1 MPRVKRS
8 RTIAADPD
16 DLWAV
21 ISDPH
26 HLPRWWPGVERVEDA
41 TAGRWTKVLR
51 SPKGKIIR
59 ADFTRVESERPR
71 RFSWRQ
77 ELEESPFERVM
88 SRSVTELSLDP
99 AGGEGTRV
107 ELRAIQRVRGLAR
120 FGGFLVR
127 RATGRQLDEAL
138 DGLDRLVGA
147 PSEASGK
154 PHR

>member
-1 MPRVKRS
+1 MPSVKRS

-41 TAGRWTKVLR
+41 TAGTWTKVLR

-71 RFSWRQ
+71 RLAWRQ
-77 ELEESPFERVM
+77 ELEESPFERMM
-88 SRSVTELSLDP
+88 SQSVTELSLDP
-99 AGGEGTRV
+99 AEGEATRV
-107 ELRAIQRVRGLAR
+107 ELRATQRLRGLAR

-138 DGLDRLVGA
+138 DGLDGLVGA
-147 PSEASGK
+147 PSETSEE